1 MVVDDRRRSTPRFPG
16 DVTQT
21 GINNV
26 AQCRALGTP
35 AISRRCGRARYG
47 YCGSSDCV
55 IDHRCLVPP
64 TTPTNTRE
72 ISKTPGL
79 LHKSASPATR
89 LHHASD
95 KSYYKSPAFPHTLAR
110 RAANGGGG
118 GRLFYVVGGIDSAR
132 RGWAP
137 RVSNSTV
144 RRVCQQL
151 LPVNDHSASS

>member
-1 MVVDDRRRSTPRFPG
+1 MFPRRRHSNRHQQRRTAPCSRDAGDQPSLRPRAVRILRF
-16 DVTQT
+16 V
-21 GINNV
+21 
-26 AQCRALGTP
+26 R
-35 AISRRCGRARYG
+35 
-47 YCGSSDCV
+47 DCV

-79 LHKSASPATR
+79 LHKSASPRATR

-118 GRLFYVVGGIDSAR
+118 GGLFYVVGGIDYAR

-144 RRVCQQL
+144 RRVCRQL